1 MRLKMLD
8 EMLRQLSSV
17 SLEFADV
24 CSEPSALAL
33 KQAITLSSDRLQVL
47 HRENDEKLMKL
58 VRQKQG
64 CSLPEAVDQQMALV
78 FLAVTS

>member
-33 KQAITLSSDRLQVL
+33 KQVITLSSDRLQVL

-58 VRQKQG
+58 VRQKWG

>member
-17 SLEFADV
+17 SLEVADV

-33 KQAITLSSDRLQVL
+33 KRAITLSSDRLQVL

-58 VRQKQG
+58 VRQKRG